1 MTGATGNLGQSIVKF
16 LKNNGHQLLLVGR
29 DKQQLEKI
37 FGNTIANTSY
47 DGWHMQAKK
56 FDALIHLATRNNNQ
70 MGSLEEFRE
79 TNIFLLQQI
88 VKDME
93 QVAIPKLIYFT
104 SLHANEISRTDSYS
118 KTKREAENWLDSQKQ
133 IEIVK
138 LRLPAI
144 YTENISGSLRHIN
157 YLPQRAQTFALNIA
171 KCLRP
176 VISIDIVF
184 NGLVT
189 ALKAFDENRE
199 ILLSDQQMDNP
210 IYLFIK
216 KIIDFSAGF
225 IVAVFLSWWLMI
237 IIWLIIKLTSKGP
250 GIFAQERVGKDQKVF
265 VCYKFRTMNVGT
277 LQAGTHEV
285 SNSNITGVGKIL
297 RKTKL
302 DELPQF
308 VNLLKNDMSLIGPRP
323 CLPNQG
329 ELIEERSK
337 RKVFTVKPGISGLAQ
352 VKNID
357 MRNPKELAIMDE
369 FYLDTR
375 TILLDIRLIFATLLK
390 CFERSWKALLACLT

>member
-1 MTGATGNLGQSIVKF
+1 M
-16 LKNNGHQLLLVGR
+16 LLIGR
-29 DKQQLEKI
+29 DKQQLDKV

-47 DGWHMQAKK
+47 DGWHMHAKE
-56 FDALIHLATRNNNQ
+56 FDAVIHLATRNNNQ

-79 TNIFLLQQI
+79 ANVFLLQKI
-88 VKDME
+88 VKNME

-104 SLHANEISRTDSYS
+104 SLHTNEITRTDSYS

-133 IEIVK
+133 IEVVK
-138 LRLPAI
+138 LKLPAV
-144 YTENISGSLRHIN
+144 YTENTSGSLRHIN
-157 YLPQRAQTFALNIA
+157 RLPQSVQTFALNIA

-176 VISIDIVF
+176 AISIDIVF

-189 ALKAFDENRE
+189 ALKEFDGHQQ
-199 ILLSDQQMDNP
+199 ILLSDQQMNNP
-210 IYLFIK
+210 IYFFFK

-225 IVAVFLSWWLMI
+225 IIAVFLSWWLMI
-237 IIWLIIKLTSKGP
+237 IIWLIVKMTSKGP
-250 GIFAQERVGKDQKVF
+250 GIFAQERVGKDQKKIL
-265 VCYKFRTMNVGT
+265 CYKFRTMNVGT

-285 SNSNITGVGKIL
+285 SKSNITGVGKFL

-308 VNLLKNDMSLIGPRP
+308 VNLLKNEMSLIGPRP
-323 CLPNQG
+323 CLPNQR
-329 ELIEERSK
+329 ELIEERTK

-357 MRNPKELAIMDE
+357 MRNPEELAIMDA

-375 TILLDIRLIFATLLK
+375 TILLDIRIIFATLFKRFAKSL
-390 CFERSWKALLACLT
+390 